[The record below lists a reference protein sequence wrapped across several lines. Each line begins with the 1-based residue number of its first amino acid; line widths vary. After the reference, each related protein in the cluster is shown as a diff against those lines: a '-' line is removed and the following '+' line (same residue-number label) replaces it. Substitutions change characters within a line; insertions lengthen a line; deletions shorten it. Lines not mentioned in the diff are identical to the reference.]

1 LNNGLC
7 GFSLPGRQCRAHLFE
22 SVKNKNSRGAMQLWN
37 GAAMER
43 ASGEALFVTELSM
56 IYKRNVML
64 SIILDKNA
72 RI

>member
-1 LNNGLC
+1 
-7 GFSLPGRQCRAHLFE
+7 
-22 SVKNKNSRGAMQLWN
+22 MQLWN

-43 ASGEALFVTELSM
+43 ASGEALCVTELSM

-64 SIILDKNA
+64 STILDKNA

>member
-1 LNNGLC
+1 M
-7 GFSLPGRQCRAHLFE
+7 FE

-43 ASGEALFVTELSM
+43 ASAEALFVTELSM

-64 SIILDKNA
+64 STILDKNA